1 MKKVLIAV
9 ALALAVSTLYVR
21 AQDAGG
27 APKRPPGGPHLLP
40 PHAAE
45 HLNLTDDQKKQIA
58 DLEAEV
64 KAKIEKILT
73 ADQLKQL
80 KEMRPPQRQG
90 GKGDKS
96 SKRGEGA
103 PEDMP
108 PGPPPGDEPNQ

>member
-21 AQDAGG
+21 AQDDG

-40 PHAAE
+40 PRAAE
-45 HLNLTDDQKKQIA
+45 QLNLTDDQKKQIA

-73 ADQLKQL
+73 PDQLKQL
-80 KEMRPPQRQG
+80 QEMRPPQHQG
-90 GKGDKS
+90 GKGGKAG
-96 SKRGEGA
+96 KRGEGA
-103 PEDMP
+103 PDDMP
-108 PGPPPGDEPNQ
+108 PGPPPGEEPNQ